1 MNEEI
6 TSQGYCY
13 QALII
18 LFLNKVGVR
27 NEKLDTYINFL
38 TEFAQERYL
47 HKTALS
53 QDVFNKFLTDYS
65 EEYNLT
71 EAKDILLKKLKAS
84 SILHIS
90 SLGNY
95 DFSYPYLYYFFAGK
109 YFAEHL
115 DNREESNMQAL
126 KELDVILDN
135 LHKNENAYITIF
147 MVHHSKDNGM
157 IQKILCKAN
166 DLFKDFVPATMSKE
180 EMLFFKNDSMARIEI
195 PPIESPHEE
204 RRRALVK
211 RDEEEI
217 CNSDEIEYEDDEA
230 GTELSLELRR
240 SFRTVQVLGRILN
253 NRYGS
258 IKTVQLNEIFESG
271 MNVHLRLITSFFEL
285 VKKMITYPDYGSFIV
300 EKLIED
306 NPKLSDEDAKNKAQ
320 TVFWNI
326 NFGFIVSMIQ
336 IISTSL
342 GSKNTIRVSDAVCSK
357 DITPIKFIIQQ
368 DIAMRFTKNIRLDE
382 ILDSDKIDMSEVAK
396 KALVFSIAHF
406 CRYNRISPK
415 DRSQLLQF
423 GIKKHLLTQ
432 HVS

>member
-1 MNEEI
+1 M
-6 TSQGYCY
+6 
-13 QALII
+13 
-18 LFLNKVGVR
+18 
-27 NEKLDTYINFL
+27 
-38 TEFAQERYL
+38 
-47 HKTALS
+47 
-53 QDVFNKFLTDYS
+53 TDYS

-126 KELDVILDN
+126 KELEVILDN

-157 IQKILCKAN
+157 IQKILCRAN

-180 EMLFFKNDSMARIEI
+180 EMLFFKNDSMAGIEI
-195 PPIESPHEE
+195 PSIESPHEE

-211 RDEEEI
+211 CDEEEI
-217 CNSDEIEYEDDEA
+217 HNSDEIEYEDDEA

-240 SFRTVQVLGRILN
+240 SFQTVQVLGRILK

-258 IKTVQLNEIFESG
+258 IKTVQLNEIFENG

-306 NPKLSDEDAKNKAQ
+306 NPKLSDKETKNKAQ

-336 IISTSL
+336 IISTLL

-423 GIKKHLLTQ
+423 GIKKTFID
-432 HVS
+432 SAR